1 MWVRY
6 PVCVSCNNGP
16 GGGYEV
22 LLSLMYSAHGQ
33 EHSWGRRRAGIRK
46 GPWVLPSRD
55 GEILGWKRSLGW
67 TSLSP
72 AQSLSLSLSLSS
84 FFTGLS
90 ILWVTQA
97 FSEAFILLI
106 YCFNIV
112 GLKVLTSKNSS
123 QVPLFSDWSHL
134 QFASNC
140 PGFSDCKMKIW
151 EFHSQFFKS
160 SRHSTNPPLLWL
172 FFEISVSSDHLV
184 YFRNSYNVL
193 EVQNLLSF
201 LHVPLFV
208 LASFWPPN
216 CTINFTSTDTL
227 LKGWVMLLHAYF
239 HTVVLICFPV

>member
-1 MWVRY
+1 M
-6 PVCVSCNNGP
+6 CVSCNNGP
-16 GGGYEV
+16 GGGCEV
-22 LLSLMYSAHGQ
+22 LLSFMYSAHGQ
-33 EHSWGRRRAGIRK
+33 EHSWGRRHAGIRK

-55 GEILGWKRSLGW
+55 GEILGWK
-67 TSLSP
+67 SLSP
-72 AQSLSLSLSLSS
+72 AQSLSLSLSS

-90 ILWVTQA
+90 ILWVTKA

-160 SRHSTNPPLLWL
+160 SRHSTTFNKSTAALALSWDQCIFRSLSVFQKQLQCVGGSEPAVIHCMCHCL
-172 FFEISVSSDHLV
+172 F
-184 YFRNSYNVL
+184 
-193 EVQNLLSF
+193 
-201 LHVPLFV
+201 
-208 LASFWPPN
+208 
-216 CTINFTSTDTL
+216 
-227 LKGWVMLLHAYF
+227 
-239 HTVVLICFPV
+239 